1 MERLQKII
9 AESGHCSRRKAEEL
23 ISAGKVKVNGKTVTE
38 LGFKADVNDEITV
51 DGKALKREEKIV
63 YVLNKPKGVISSA
76 KDDKDRK
83 TVVDLVDSDQ
93 RLYPIGR
100 LDFDSSGLILL
111 SNDGELTQ
119 KMLHPKYNIDKV
131 YEVTIN
137 GLIKR
142 EEIEK
147 LSKGVYIDGRKTA
160 PCEIRLIRTNDN
172 KKTSF
177 LEVTIHE
184 GRNRQIRKMFEVF
197 GYKVTRLHRI
207 REANVS
213 IGKLQPG
220 EYRRLKPI
228 EVVRLKKYLDSGDL

>member
-9 AESGHCSRRKAEEL
+9 AESGLCSRRKAEEL
-23 ISAGKVKVNGKTVTE
+23 IAQGKVSVNGTVIKEPGFKANVNDDIRVNGKP
-38 LGFKADVNDEITV
+38 LS
-51 DGKALKREEKIV
+51 REEKVV
-63 YVLNKPKGVISSA
+63 YLLNKPKGIISSA
-76 KDDKDRK
+76 SDEKGRK
-83 TVVDLVDSDQ
+83 TVVDFVDSKY

-119 KMLHPKYNIDKV
+119 KMLHPKFNIDKV

-137 GLIKR
+137 GLIRK

-147 LSKGVYIDGRKTA
+147 LSKGVRIDSYKTA
-160 PCEIRLIRTNDN
+160 PCEIRLLRTNDN

-184 GRNRQIRKMFEVF
+184 GKNRQIRKMFETL
-197 GYKVTRLHRI
+197 GYKVTRLNRI
-207 REANVS
+207 KEANIS
-213 IGKLQPG
+213 LGKLQPG
-220 EYRRLKPI
+220 EYRKLKPI
-228 EVVRLKKYLDSGDL
+228 EVVRLKKYLDSGND